1 VVQIFTVQPSSGS
14 GDNTLILSWEVSN
27 ATSVTI
33 DQGIG
38 NVALKGSRA
47 VSPQTATV
55 YTLTAMNG
63 GSTATA
69 NVRVE
74 GKTTGSLFNLPFVQ
88 QFYAQPAN
96 IMPEWPAILYW
107 DVVNATEVLIEPNI
121 GSVAARGNRELRAI
135 FTTYYKLKAYNA
147 AGMILATTVLTVSGA
162 PPNKDTAVVKSFI
175 ASPYVINRGETSVL
189 NWSTQGASAVTMD
202 QGLGTVAAEGSTRVS
217 PSETTTYLLTA
228 TSPDGAQFQTAT
240 VNVR

>member
-1 VVQIFTVQPSSGS
+1 
-14 GDNTLILSWEVSN
+14 
-27 ATSVTI
+27 VTI

-38 NVALKGSRA
+38 SVALKGSRA
-47 VSPQTATV
+47 VNPQSATV
-55 YTLTAMNG
+55 YTLTATNG
-63 GSTATA
+63 SGTAMA
-69 NVRVE
+69 NVRTE

-96 IMPEWPAILYW
+96 IMSEWPALLYW

-121 GSVAARGNRELRAI
+121 GPVAPRGKRELKAI

-147 AGMILATTVLTVSGA
+147 AGMILATTALTVSGA
-162 PPNKDTAVVKSFI
+162 PPNKDTAVVKTFS
-175 ASPYVINRGETSVL
+175 ASPYVINKGETAVL
-189 NWSTQGASAVTMD
+189 NWSTQRASAVTLD